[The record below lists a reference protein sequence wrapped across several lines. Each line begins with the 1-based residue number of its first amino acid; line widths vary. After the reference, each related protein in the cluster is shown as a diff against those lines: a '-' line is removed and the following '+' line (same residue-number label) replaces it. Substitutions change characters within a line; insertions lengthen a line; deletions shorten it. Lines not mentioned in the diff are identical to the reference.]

1 MKKEK
6 FKLSGEYFCG
16 NKASDYAIKNGFLDY
31 MTLAKAFDAVSSDI
45 ISKTD
50 GVIGYWEQENG
61 FIDNSEEIE
70 AIEDNISELES
81 SLDDIEEDST
91 EYAAIQEKITDLE
104 EQKEELENENE
115 PEVFQYFIISER
127 GAEILKDYT
136 DEIVFYNEELDLYV
150 WGVTHCGTSWD
161 YVLTDIPLNC
171 GYDD

>member
-31 MTLAKAFDAVSSDI
+31 ATLAKSFDAVSSDI

-91 EYAAIQEKITDLE
+91 EYTIIQEKITDLE
-104 EQKEELENENE
+104 ERRK
-115 PEVFQYFIISER
+115 S
-127 GAEILKDYT
+127 LKMKAS
-136 DEIVFYNEELDLYV
+136 LKSSS
-150 WGVTHCGTSWD
+150 TS
-161 YVLTDIPLNC
+161 
-171 GYDD
+171 